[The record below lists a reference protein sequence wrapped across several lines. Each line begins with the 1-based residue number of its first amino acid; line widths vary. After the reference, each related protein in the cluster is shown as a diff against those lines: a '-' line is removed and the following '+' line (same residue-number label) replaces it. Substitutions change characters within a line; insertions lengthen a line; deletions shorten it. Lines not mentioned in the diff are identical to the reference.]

1 MLNLSPDLTLGSIYA
16 DDQKVI
22 KLSTTTGIKIFV
34 PNANAQGPATQGRAA
49 QRQSRHNTLTLTLA
63 PASGTNKEETT
74 PQDAAKN
81 GAPLLAAASTQINTN
96 LHTTILTQ
104 HN

>member
-1 MLNLSPDLTLGSIYA
+1 MLNLSPDFTLGSIYA

-49 QRQSRHNTLTLTLA
+49 QRQSRHNTLA

-81 GAPLLAAASTQINTN
+81 GAPLLAAASAQINTN